1 MISLFSIPGT
11 GLWAQQQVVDAIAHN
26 MANLR
31 TPGYKAMRSYLQ
43 DLPYVQVSWERP
55 VPGAAVQ
62 ETVNLGTGV
71 ALAGTQHLFLQ
82 GPWEPTG
89 NATDLAI
96 AGQGFFRL
104 ELPNGGVAYS
114 RDGAFHM
121 DPTGHMVNSAGY
133 PLAGVRL
140 PPGVQDITVSP
151 DGQVTATDP
160 ATGQRVEGGRIELA
174 RFANPDGL
182 VAVGGG
188 LFLESEASG
197 QAVVAVPGTDGA
209 GTIVQG
215 FLEASN
221 VDLSEQFTQ
230 MIVAQR
236 AYQLNLRALQA
247 LDEMVGMAANL
258 RK

>member
-31 TPGYKAMRSYLQ
+31 TPGYKAVRASLQ

-55 VPGAAVQ
+55 SPDGATQ
-62 ETVNLGTGV
+62 EAINLGTGV
-71 ALAGTQHLFLQ
+71 SVSGIQHLFLQ

-89 NATDLAI
+89 SPTDLAI

-104 ELPNGGVAYS
+104 ELPNGGFAYT
-114 RDGAFHM
+114 RDGAFHA
-121 DPTGHMVNSAGY
+121 DPSGRLVNSSGY

-140 PPGVQDITVSP
+140 PVGAQDIAISP
-151 DGQVTATDP
+151 DGLVTALDP
-160 ATGQRVEGGRIELA
+160 ATGERMDAGRIELA
-174 RFANPDGL
+174 RFTSPDGL

-197 QAVVAVPGTDGA
+197 QAILGIPGSDGM

-215 FLEASN
+215 FLEGSN
-221 VDLSEQFTQ
+221 VELSEQFTQ